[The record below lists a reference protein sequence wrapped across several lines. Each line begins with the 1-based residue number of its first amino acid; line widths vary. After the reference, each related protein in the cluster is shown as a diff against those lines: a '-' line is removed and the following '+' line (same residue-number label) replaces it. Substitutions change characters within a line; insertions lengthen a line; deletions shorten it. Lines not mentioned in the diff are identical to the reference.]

1 MRCFSL
7 CTAPQYGAIPDM
19 WHFLFATVCLGHR
32 RWWWW
37 CWKISAIYAV
47 AQLHSFTW
55 VSKWTPMQC
64 NVVKCTALQCIPLR
78 TPFSLHRLDHKV
90 NYGDWQG
97 AAGKSGDQMEEV
109 PFPRMKHRHGRW
121 LYIEQVAEVWGT
133 TLFNIPFLIIQS
145 NEGLILHKQS
155 GIFDDSSLQLYF

>member
-1 MRCFSL
+1 MAFFVRHHMFRPPPVVVVMLKNINYL
-7 CTAPQYGAIPDM
+7 CSGTIALIHLSVEMNPNA
-19 WHFLFATVCLGHR
+19 
-32 RWWWW
+32 
-37 CWKISAIYAV
+37 
-47 AQLHSFTW
+47 
-55 VSKWTPMQC
+55 MQC
-64 NVVKCTALQCIPLR
+64 SVVKCTALQCILLR

-133 TLFNIPFLIIQS
+133 TLFNIPFHIIQS
-145 NEGLILHKQS
+145 NEGLILHKQF
-155 GIFDDSSLQLYF
+155 GIFDDSSLQLYFSHS